1 MAEVNIFEV
10 AAKKKI
16 RFPYKGS
23 ISVEDLYDLSLTEL
37 DKIYKTLKRAEKD
50 SQEESL
56 LQIKSDKDILLE
68 TQIALVRH
76 VVADK
81 QAAANA
87 AKQAA
92 ETKARNDRIKEII
105 ASKKDQAL
113 QSLSVEE
120 LEKMIQ

>member
-10 AAKKKI
+10 TAKKKI